1 MATGQGLATVGALEL
16 TDLKYLC
23 EILSG
28 INAKYHPIGLQIDVD
43 PNEIDSIEMDYKSSQ
58 ERLRE
63 VLKARLK
70 MSQPLTWGDICNA
83 LRSDMVGESKLAEE
97 TWSSF
102 MTPDSCLKH
111 QRGKKIVK
119 KLKAMHD
126 EEQYS
131 ELYKVKQPK
140 LCNKQKTKGIGDG
153 KCQQK
158 AKEKISNATGEG
170 KPYVKPKQKK
180 LAKVSQGEV
189 GIVVECCRLESKI
202 SDVGPK
208 LEGSMQ
214 VGSEIDSYVTCSE
227 GEQDVTISSV
237 CQKKRSSNFQK
248 EQIEGSAE
256 KIIKQAASLSAT
268 PIVASKGVN
277 SSEDDESRN
286 SMSNEEITQSSDD
299 NKDVKTKSIAL
310 YKQTRTKRAA
320 AIADSDN
327 SSEEQERSTKKRSKT
342 RTRQSCMRSRATG
355 RSYPYTL
362 IEESQLK
369 SCPRRQSR
377 KSEQE
382 SSMMKCAIETSTSFT
397 ESEESSEEFDHL
409 SPIQNKNLRKLFKRF
424 FGKLCCIINNP
435 EDIGSELQLQ
445 GILSKKFMSE
455 LLMSVEPQQTNVI
468 YLVNTLDKIVKR
480 HPVKIFTIIKVFLT
494 NPSLQESGQQMW
506 KEAGISTI
514 FLCAKY
520 CI

>member
-16 TDLKYLC
+16 TDLKHLC

-28 INAKYHPIGLQIDVD
+28 INAKYHPLGLQIDLD

-97 TWSSF
+97 TWSSIV
-102 MTPDSCLKH
+102 TPDSCLKH

-119 KLKAMHD
+119 KQKAMHD
-126 EEQYS
+126 KQYS

-140 LCNKQKTKGIGDG
+140 LCNKQKAKRIGDD

-158 AKEKISNATGEG
+158 AKEKIFNTTGEG
-170 KPYVKPKQKK
+170 KTYVKPKQKK

-189 GIVVECCRLESKI
+189 GIVAECCRLESKI

-214 VGSEIDSYVTCSE
+214 VGSETDSYVTCSE
-227 GEQDVTISSV
+227 GEQDVTIAYV
-237 CQKKRSSNFQK
+237 CQKKTSWNFQK

-256 KIIKQAASLSAT
+256 KIIKQATSLSAT

-286 SMSNEEITQSSDD
+286 SISNEEITQSSDD

-327 SSEEQERSTKKRSKT
+327 SSEEQEKSTEKRSKT
-342 RTRQSCMRSRATG
+342 RTRQSCMRPRATG

-397 ESEESSEEFDHL
+397 ESSESSEEFDHL
-409 SPIQNKNLRKLFKRF
+409 SPIENKNLRKLFKRF